1 MARILN
7 NPDGNNDR
15 VQVIYS
21 PEELLPK
28 SCGDGKL
35 YRDVI
40 QAMAWSD
47 LHANA
52 PQIIRG
58 HKKLAYGNTTVL
70 DGKYVV
76 TFYEALPA
84 VTPAPEVVE

>member
-1 MARILN
+1 MAKIVN
-7 NPDGNNDR
+7 NPDGNADR

-28 SCGDGKL
+28 SCGDGRN

-40 QAMAWSD
+40 QAMGWAD

-52 PQIIRG
+52 PHIIEG
-58 HKKLAYGNTTVL
+58 HKKLAFGNTTVL
-70 DGKYVV
+70 DGNYVV

-84 VTPAPEVVE
+84 VTPMPEVAE